1 MHITLDAKAKIL
13 NLLDEGK
20 TFRVHTRVDAGSQVD
35 LIPNSE
41 ATRFDITIALTPHI
55 VADIVTVTKMAG
67 RSIDFDYQSGEFL
80 IST

>member
-1 MHITLDAKAKIL
+1 MLK
-13 NLLDEGK
+13 LLDEGMA
-20 TFRVHTRVDAGSQVD
+20 FRIQACVDGGSRVD

-41 ATRFDITIALTPHI
+41 VTEIDCTISCTPHI

-67 RSIDFDYQSGEFL
+67 RSIDFDYQSGEFI